1 MRHSIVLTSPERLA
15 RYPLAQEYPP
25 HWVCENAMGPNP
37 LWLAEWLAE
46 RMDLKPGM
54 RVLDLGCGRA
64 MTSIFLAER
73 FGVQVCAADL
83 WIDPEENWAR
93 VCDAGLQQQVFPLRV
108 NADEPPYAPGSFD
121 ALISL
126 DAYHYFGT
134 AATYPAQAAR
144 YVRPGGQLGVVVP
157 CLLKDIDYAAPP
169 AHLAAWRDQWPD
181 PEEFE
186 LIRSL
191 NWWRA
196 NWNESEAVTLE
207 CADTQPDGWR
217 YWLDF
222 LYAAEGY
229 HNCPDDGE
237 AAALEADEGEYLG
250 LIRLLG
256 RRP

>member
-37 LWLAEWLAE
+37 LWLVEWLVE

-64 MTSIFLAER
+64 LTSIFLAER

-83 WIDPEENWAR
+83 WIDPKDNWAR
-93 VCDAGLQQQVFPLRV
+93 VRNTGQQQRVFPLR
-108 NADEPPYAPGSFD
+108 ADANDPPYAPGSFD
-121 ALISL
+121 ALVSL
-126 DAYHYFGT
+126 DAYHCFGT
-134 AATYPAQAAR
+134 AAGYPAQAAR

-157 CLLKDIDYAAPP
+157 GFLKDIDYEAPP
-169 AHLAAWRDQWPD
+169 AHLAAWRAQWPE
-181 PEEFE
+181 PEEFRV
-186 LIRSL
+186 IRSL
-191 NWWRA
+191 SWWRA
-196 NWNESEAVTLE
+196 NWNDSEAVALAG
-207 CADTQPDGWR
+207 ADAQPDGWR

-222 LYAAEGY
+222 LHAAAG
-229 HNCPDDGE
+229 HNHYPDDGA
-237 AAALEADEGEYLG
+237 AAALAADQGEYLG
-250 LIRLLG
+250 FIRLVG